1 MSSLQVIAQNT
12 LNPYRTNANSGN
24 LYEIWLLLIIL
35 RKMGLTNEDL
45 DRLSHIFTEIEEAGR
60 FNKGTL
66 VRVENLRKEPV
77 GNGFNFLN
85 QNIIQL
91 KNATQDDSEGTGD
104 LILITDKNEEI
115 KISITEGAASKPNNV
130 SKCLTN
136 AGAPRFGCTKEDIE
150 AIKLLENSVTK
161 EDKEAEMIMKFGED
175 KTKWKKKAKTDTA
188 IKPCAEAAK
197 LYETRFN
204 SLSTEEKRRIMND
217 VHWLCKKPA
226 DYVAFV
232 NKKNWQIRFFRVK
245 ENCPINKDTW
255 NPTIKISSVFIET
268 YNGEKKI
275 SSTQVKFNNGIGT
288 SMRKWNLVA
297 DLNYLFNIEYIQ
309 ALDFKPTSQ

>member
-1 MSSLQVIAQNT
+1 MSNLQEIARNT
-12 LNPYRTNANSGN
+12 LNPYRRNANSGN
-24 LYEIWLLLIIL
+24 LYEIWILLIIL

-45 DRLSHIFTEIEEAGR
+45 DTLSNIFTEIEEAGR

-66 VRVENLRKEPV
+66 IRVENLRKEPV
-77 GNGFNFLN
+77 GTGFNFIN
-85 QNIIQL
+85 QKIIQL
-91 KNATQDDSEGTGD
+91 KNATQDDTEGTGD

-115 KISITEGAASKPNNV
+115 KISITEGAAGKPNRIE
-130 SKCLTN
+130 KCLTN
-136 AGAPRFGCTKEDIE
+136 AGAPRFGCTDEDIK
-150 AIKLLENSVTK
+150 AIKLLENSVSK
-161 EDKEAEMIMKFGED
+161 EDKDAEMIKKFGED
-175 KTKWKKKAKTDTA
+175 KAKWPKKAKTDAA

-204 SLSTEEKRRIMND
+204 SLLAEEKRRIMND

-232 NKKNWQIRFFRVK
+232 NKKNWQIRFFKVK
-245 ENCPINKDTW
+245 ENCPIDKDTW

-268 YNGEKKI
+268 YNGEKQI
-275 SSTQVKFNNGIGT
+275 SKTQVKFNNGIGT

-309 ALDFKPTSQ
+309 ALDFKPASP